1 MVASLLSSTAPV
13 GPFQDLS
20 KPGNGRNGQ
29 GRHYHPHMR
38 NGFRRAARRA
48 YSGAQ
53 LVLKQGMSVADAV
66 EWTGSNANY
75 IRAMITIIQ
84 SKDEVLLRAVLR
96 GEVPVLVAAAQVE
109 GLAKLLKA
117 YAAATAANKVAFGHT
132 VGTESLFDA
141 VIAPALAEA
150 DVSAEAAK

>member
-48 YSGAQ
+48 YSAAQ

-75 IRAMITIIQ
+75 VRAMITIIQ
-84 SKDEVLLRAVLR
+84 SKDKVLLRAVLR

-109 GLAKLLKA
+109 GLVRLLTA
-117 YAAATAANKVAFGHT
+117 FAAASAETKVAFGET
-132 VGTESLFDA
+132 VGVETLFDTA
-141 VIAPALAEA
+141 IAPNIAKAAE
-150 DVSAEAAK
+150 